1 VDAAGYLKL
10 LVGDRDPQAPLFST
24 EEYEAILW
32 SHRLSPGE
40 LARLGL
46 SAGADGRVRM
56 SLSPIG
62 PEPTTLYAAPRGGI
76 LDQGAEL
83 LLDGAVVDPQVTPYT
98 LHGGEGRVEFQ
109 TAPAAGSRLE
119 LLAYLADL
127 RQAAAA
133 ALLMVA
139 SDRARLAQ
147 KVRLDGLSGDLEKAA
162 QEVRR
167 QAAAISALPRP
178 LSLGGEPIL

>member
-1 VDAAGYLKL
+1 MDAAGYLKL
-10 LVGDRDPQAPLFST
+10 LVGDRDPQAPLFSA

-32 SHRLSPGE
+32 NHRLTPQE
-40 LARLGL
+40 LAQLGL
-46 SAGADGRVRM
+46 SAGTDGRVRM
-56 SLSPIG
+56 VLSPVG

-76 LDQGAEL
+76 LDRGAEL
-83 LLDGAVVDPQVTPYT
+83 LLDGAVVNPQANPYS

-109 TAPAAGSRLE
+109 TSPSAGSRLE
-119 LLAYLADL
+119 LLAYIADL
-127 RQAAAA
+127 RQAAAD

-139 SDRARLAQ
+139 SDRARLSQ

-167 QAAAISALPRP
+167 QAVAISALPGP
-178 LSLGGEPIL
+178 LRLGGEPLR